1 MTHDPKPMPDDPD
14 EPPVPKTLRDLLV
27 TRLGVEPAEQPMPD
41 SVPSPSPAAP
51 VPPVTETQAL
61 VAVHPLRRFSLRG
74 KASEY
79 EARAQDTKPLLGP
92 LVMKGQA
99 TMFYAPPN
107 TGKTLITLHLI
118 EGAIIEKR
126 IDPNNLYYVNAD
138 DSSKGLSEKLRLMQD
153 LGAHVVVPGQKGFK
167 SADLQELLVKTAQ
180 LDAARDSCIVIDV
193 LKRFTPLNDKKLTTE
208 FAEACRQFVMA
219 GGTILGLGHT
229 TKSPNPDGTP
239 RYAGTTDILEDFDAV
254 YVVVALQAKAD
265 KGEKAV
271 QFTKLKSRANSPDE
285 VVYAY
290 AAENGISYQERL
302 ASVRLVD
309 PDDMVDYRTTA
320 QVADYKVTMKIAAL
334 IDAGFEGGQM
344 ALAREAAKACG
355 ITGRK
360 ALAILQSNT
369 GDTPGVHLWTFR
381 TGGRGVRI
389 YELVPPG

>member
-1 MTHDPKPMPDDPD
+1 MTHDIEPMPDDPD
-14 EPPVPKTLRDLLV
+14 EPPVPKTLRDRLV
-27 TRLGVEPAEQPMPD
+27 TRLGVEPSEQPMTE
-41 SVPSPSPAAP
+41 SEPSPSPAVP
-51 VPPVTETQAL
+51 VPHATETQAL

-99 TMFYAPPN
+99 TMLYAPPN
-107 TGKTLITLHLI
+107 TGKTLITLHFI
-118 EGAIIEKR
+118 EEAIIEKR

-167 SADLQELLVKTAQ
+167 GSDLQELLVKTAQ
-180 LDAARDSCIVIDV
+180 LDAARDSCIIIDT
-193 LKRFTPLNDKKLTTE
+193 LKKFTPLNDKRLTSE

-219 GGTILGLGHT
+219 GGTLLALGHT
-229 TKSPNPDGTP
+229 TKNPNPDGTP
-239 RYAGTTDILEDFDAV
+239 RYAGTTDVLEDFDAV
-254 YVVVALQAKAD
+254 YVVVALQAKAE

-271 QFTKLKSRANSPDE
+271 RFTKLKSRADSPDE

-290 AAENGISYQERL
+290 AAENGITYQERL

-309 PDDMVDYRTTA
+309 PDDMGDYRTTV
-320 QVADYKVTMKIAAL
+320 QVADYKVTMKISSL
-334 IDAGFEGGQM
+334 IDAGFDGGQM

-389 YELVPPG
+389 YELVPPV

>member
-1 MTHDPKPMPDDPD
+1 MTHDPKTMPDDPD
-14 EPPVPKTLRDLLV
+14 EPPVPRTMREKLAA
-27 TRLGVEPAEQPMPD
+27 RLGVEPLQQ
-41 SVPSPSPAAP
+41 P
-51 VPPVTETQAL
+51 VPDAELPPTPASPVHHAPETQAL

-79 EARAQDTKPLLGP
+79 EARAQDTKPLFGGH
-92 LVMKGQA
+92 VMKGQA

-118 EGAIIEKR
+118 EEAIVEKR
-126 IDPNNLYYVNAD
+126 IDPNNVYYVNAD

-153 LGAHVVVPGQKGFK
+153 LGAHVLVPGQKGFK
-167 SADLQELLVKTAQ
+167 SSDLQELLVKTAQ
-180 LDAARDSCIVIDV
+180 LDVARDGCIIIDV
-193 LKRFTPLNDKKLTTE
+193 LKKFTPLNDKKMTSE

-219 GGTILGLGHT
+219 GGTILALGHT

-254 YVVVALQAKAD
+254 YVVVPLAAKAD
-265 KGEKAV
+265 QGEKAV
-271 QFTKLKSRANSPDE
+271 QFTKLKSRADSPDE

-290 AAENGISYQERL
+290 AAENGITYQERL

-309 PDDMVDYRTTA
+309 PDDMRDYRTTA
-320 QVADYKVTMKIAAL
+320 QVADYKVAVKIADL
-334 IDAGFEGGQM
+334 IDAGFDGGQM

-360 ALAILQSNT
+360 ALAILQRNT
-369 GDTPGVHLWTFR
+369 GDRPGVHLWTFR

-389 YELVPPG
+389 YELVPPV